1 VISQFW
7 RGTLASLLV
16 LVLSCSGVSGQG
28 KAAAKRAAPDPAPV
42 KSFGSKSAPITM
54 EVFSDF
60 QCPACRVL
68 FLDTIRPVMQNYVSA
83 GKVYLVHR
91 DMPLPVHPYSRQA
104 ARYANA
110 AAKLGKL
117 EQVAE
122 ALYARQDLWSA
133 NGNVDAVV
141 ALVLTP
147 AEMVKVRQYV
157 RSGQLD
163 AGIDKDVALANSHL
177 VRSTPTIILTH
188 KGQVFPI
195 VGVVSYPILRQFLE
209 EQLRK

>member
-1 VISQFW
+1 
-7 RGTLASLLV
+7 
-16 LVLSCSGVSGQG
+16 
-28 KAAAKRAAPDPAPV
+28 
-42 KSFGSKSAPITM
+42 M

-68 FLDTIRPVMQNYVSA
+68 FLDTIRPVLQNYVSA
-83 GKVYLVHR
+83 GKVYFVHR

-117 EQVAE
+117 EPVAE

-141 ALVLTP
+141 AMVLTP

-157 RSGQLD
+157 KSGQLD
-163 AGIDKDVALANSHL
+163 AGIDNDVALANSHQ
-177 VRSTPTIILTH
+177 VRSTPTIIITH
-188 KGQVFPI
+188 KGQMFPI
-195 VGVVSYPILRQFLE
+195 VGVVSYAILRQFLE

>member
-1 VISQFW
+1 MTKQTEFEVVLYLLIS
-7 RGTLASLLV
+7 
-16 LVLSCSGVSGQG
+16 VLSCGGAAGQG
-28 KAAAKRAAPDPAPV
+28 KTATKGPADPPAV
-42 KSFGSKSAPITM
+42 KSFGSKGAPITM

-60 QCPACRVL
+60 QCPACRTL

-83 GKVYLVHR
+83 GKVYFIHR
-91 DMPLPVHPYSRQA
+91 DMPLPVHPYSREA

-122 ALYARQDLWSA
+122 ALYERQAVWSA
-133 NGNVDAVV
+133 SGNVDAVV
-141 ALVLTP
+141 ATVLSP
-147 AEMVKVRQYV
+147 VEMTRVRQFIK
-157 RSGQLD
+157 SGKLD
-163 AGIDKDVALANSHL
+163 AGIDKDVAMANSQM
-177 VRSTPTIILTH
+177 VKSTPTIILTH
-188 KGQVFPI
+188 KGQTFPI